1 MALYLVPEDEDF
13 FCLANEPI
21 FMSRKLRLLIVL
33 LIFFAVAQAQVCI
46 PDNDTVTGIKPDTL
60 APVLVG
66 IPYEETIYFR
76 LPADTIVDL
85 VFGGD
90 TIPDVPICIDS
101 LTIDSVWGLPAGF
114 SYGCHVPWCSV
125 QGGANGCA
133 KISGTATA
141 DQVGYYPIWVFVT
154 IYVNDCFSFAL
165 PPQPDTVFKYFL
177 NVQMPGSLEESRAV
191 QVTGWVAPNPARGFC
206 NLFLVGCDGGEV
218 RVKVSD
224 LLGRRR
230 WMEVRQPST
239 RFAIEQ
245 LNLPMT
251 EAGLFLVEV
260 ESEVL
265 RHRQLL
271 HWLGQ

>member
-1 MALYLVPEDEDF
+1 M
-13 FCLANEPI
+13 I
-21 FMSRKLRLLIVL
+21 RKFGLILTVL
-33 LIFFAVAQAQVCI
+33 TVYPAVLPAQVCI
-46 PDNDTVTGIKPDTL
+46 PDTDTVTGIKPDTL
-60 APVLVG
+60 APVFVD

-76 LPADTIVDL
+76 LPADTVVDL

-90 TIPDVPICIDS
+90 TIPNVHICIDS

-141 DQVGYYPIWVFVT
+141 NQIGYYPIWVFVT
-154 IYVNDCFSFAL
+154 VYVNDCFSFAL

-177 NVQMPGSLEESRAV
+177 NVQLPGSLEESRAV

-206 NLFLVGCDGGEV
+206 NLFLAGSDGGEV
-218 RVKVSD
+218 RVMVSD

-230 WMEVRQPST
+230 WVDVRKPSAG
-239 RFAIEQ
+239 FAIEQ
-245 LNLPMT
+245 LKLPMPDT
-251 EAGLFLVEV
+251 GLYLVEV
-260 ESEVL
+260 ESEVI
-265 RHRQLL
+265 RYTQLL